1 MGQSLTPEERLQAIM
16 AAYGVGRDEAEFIRA
31 IEDGEIDGDTVE
43 LDEEGNEIRRKPIL
57 L

>member
-43 LDEEGNEIRRKPIL
+43 LDDDGNEIRRKPL
-57 L
+57 LL